1 MELTEKLV
9 PRINSHVGRLNR
21 YLPFSAAHEQIY
33 EEYQTGEDSLEL
45 QTVALDYAMRAVE
58 KKARCIVLTGD
69 AGHGKTHLCRR
80 LIECVL
86 GHDAPTSRK
95 LLKSSCNAAHP
106 IEHVSDHLRPGL
118 RIHKDFSELDPQAAA
133 ALLERSADTSN
144 EVLIVCANEGRL
156 RAVVQSSTAGAVCKQ
171 IISLFE
177 RSFESGLSS
186 EDGLVHI
193 VNLNYQS
200 VSSLPAIGRAGL
212 LRRALQ
218 SWVDDGRRWQSCT
231 SCALVE
237 VCPIRFNR
245 MLLSEGALAT
255 QRVGRLEEMLE
266 AVERL
271 GQVVT
276 IREMLMLISYLI
288 TGGLQCED
296 IHKKGIAKDDRVGW
310 QHSWAFYNLL
320 FSPPPSIGEDRL
332 YKGIPVLGVLKRLD
346 PGYIASRAVDDKVLN
361 VGGVF
366 PEEQLDL
373 QFRLGSKLIDAA
385 QGLDELIGNPQN
397 KAELARE
404 TEISSRAVRALRRK
418 SIFDDIEAEKSLMS
432 RIGFR
437 YGDEFL
443 RVIAGSLSSPEQVR
457 LKSVI
462 IAGFHSIQGLRMSR
476 SEATLHL
483 VDPAFGRASN
493 DAAIIARRISSAQL
507 QLLPARKAWSI
518 GECSWSICDSVD
530 WVDRTVV
537 VRVLERGGNYI
548 DIGLDLLSFECVT
561 RSASGYVSED
571 FYAQEIRRI
580 RAFLGRLAAQES
592 SIDSQIQLFMDGKV
606 QSVSIDMGV
615 IQVGGL

>member
-1 MELTEKLV
+1 MKLTENLV

-45 QTVALDYAMRAVE
+45 QTVALDYAIRAVGRG
-58 KKARCIVLTGD
+58 ARCIVLTGD

-86 GHDAPTSRK
+86 GYDAPTSRQ
-95 LLKSSCNAAHP
+95 LLKSSCNAAQP
-106 IEHVSDHLRPGL
+106 IEHVFSRLHPGL
-118 RIHKDFSELDPQAAA
+118 RIHKDFSELEPQAAA
-133 ALLERSADTSN
+133 ALLEGSADSSN

-156 RAVVQSSTAGAVCKQ
+156 RAVVQSPSAGAVCKQ

-177 RSFESGLSS
+177 QSFESGLSS
-186 EDGLVHI
+186 EDGFVHI

-200 VSSLPAIGRAGL
+200 VSSLPAAGRTGL

-218 SWVDDGRRWQSCT
+218 SWVDDGRRWQSCA
-231 SCALVE
+231 SCALFE
-237 VCPIRFNR
+237 ICPIRFNR
-245 MLLSEGALAT
+245 ELLSEGALAT

-296 IHKKGIAKDDRVGW
+296 INKRAGAKEDNIGW
-310 QHSWAFYNLL
+310 QHSWAYYNLL
-320 FSPPPSIGEDRL
+320 FSPPPSMAEDRL
-332 YKGIPVLGVLKRLD
+332 YKGIPILSVLKRLD
-346 PGYIASRAVDDKVLN
+346 PGCIASRAVDDKLLN
-361 VGGVF
+361 VGDVF
-366 PEEQLDL
+366 PEGQLDL

-397 KAELARE
+397 KADLARE
-404 TEISSRAVRALRRK
+404 AELSSRAVRALRRK
-418 SIFDDIEAEKSLMS
+418 SIFDDVEVDQSLMA

-437 YGDEFL
+437 YGDDFL
-443 RVIAGSLSSPEQVR
+443 RVIAESLSSPEQVR

-476 SEATLHL
+476 SEAVLHL

-507 QLLPARKAWSI
+507 LLLPARKAWSI
-518 GECSWSICDSVD
+518 EDHSWSVCDSVD
-530 WVDRTVV
+530 WIDRTVV
-537 VRVLERGGNYI
+537 IRVLERGGQYV

-580 RAFLGRLAAQES
+580 RAFLGRLAAQGS
-592 SIDSQIQLFMDGKV
+592 SADSQIQLFMDGKV
-606 QSVSIDMGV
+606 QSVTIDMGV

>member
-1 MELTEKLV
+1 MELTENLM

-45 QTVALDYAMRAVE
+45 QTVALDYAIRAIE

-106 IEHVSDHLRPGL
+106 IKHVSDHLHVDL

-133 ALLERSADTSN
+133 ALLEGSADSSN

-156 RAVVQSSTAGAVCKQ
+156 RAVVQSPTAGLVCKQ

-200 VSSLPAIGRAGL
+200 VSSLPAAGRTGL

-218 SWVDDGRRWQSCT
+218 SWVDDGRRWQSCS

-245 MLLSEGALAT
+245 VLLSEGALAA
-255 QRVGRLEEMLE
+255 QRVSRLEEMLE

-276 IREMLMLISYLI
+276 IREMLMLVSYLI

-296 IHKKGIAKDDRVGW
+296 INKKVTAKGDRIGW
-310 QHSWAFYNLL
+310 QYSWAFYNLL
-320 FSPPPSIGEDRL
+320 FSPPPLMAEDRL
-332 YKGIPVLGVLKRLD
+332 YKGIPVLSVLKRLD
-346 PGYIASRAVDDKVLN
+346 PGSLASRAVDDKLLN

-366 PEEQLDL
+366 LEGQLDL
-373 QFRLGSKLIDAA
+373 QFRLGSKLVDAA
-385 QGLDELIGNPQN
+385 HGLDELIGNPQN

-404 TEISSRAVRALRRK
+404 AELSSRAVRALRRK
-418 SIFDDIEAEKSLMS
+418 SIFDDLKVENSLMA

-437 YGDEFL
+437 YGDDFL

-518 GECSWSICDSVD
+518 GERSWSICDSVD
-530 WVDRTVV
+530 WIDRTVV
-537 VRVLERGGNYI
+537 VRVVERGGDYV

-580 RAFLGRLAAQES
+580 RAFLGRLAALETS
-592 SIDSQIQLFMDGKV
+592 VDSQIQLFMDGKV